1 MAVDST
7 VLGTAGLAAD
17 VFGAGSRGFFAALP
31 VLRLAPAVLVTFFQ
45 ATFFAPLPFVLCLAI
60 NVPSSRAVFWDH
72 IAHRSLVD
80 PEGRASPPYA
90 GRLA

>member
-7 VLGTAGLAAD
+7 VLGTAGLSAD

-60 NVPSSRAVFWDH
+60 NVPSSRAV
-72 IAHRSLVD
+72 S
-80 PEGRASPPYA
+80 
-90 GRLA
+90 